1 MQWGPNGDQNGPL
14 TLKNGDLWLLK
25 LQNVAVFLSVFFF
38 TDCKGI
44 LMYCGPNADKFGQLK
59 TKNEAL

>member
-1 MQWGPNGDQNGPL
+1 MRTKWGPKWASNIEKWGPL
-14 TLKNGDLWLLK
+14 AIKIAKRGR
-25 LQNVAVFLSVFFF
+25 FFISVFF